1 MDNCEHHWYWWC
13 TIFQQKFEPCE
24 DSWLFLQ
31 VPLLPS
37 CACGLVY
44 VSACA
49 CVTVCSCNQRLLLES
64 CALHRFFVLLWEQ
77 VVCHF
82 GWLILVS
89 FILLHG
95 GAIKAEGGKITRC
108 SFGAPGKPPS
118 PLNFSAGCT
127 MTVLLLVADG
137 GAAERISRRGRE
149 IFVGSEANMFCAAL
163 VINMHKMLLSS
174 ESLAAHDECVFF
186 FSPSPSLMS
195 IFQIFHWASP
205 LSDAC
210 VCWISGG

>member
-149 IFVGSEANMFCAAL
+149 IFVGSEANMSCAAL

-186 FSPSPSLMS
+186 FSPVHL
-195 IFQIFHWASP
+195 
-205 LSDAC
+205 
-210 VCWISGG
+210 